1 MMDANKDGYA
11 CRDEFTAG
19 CLRLLNSNAEAN
31 MRLVF
36 DLYDFDHDKLISQ
49 EDIRTLLC
57 SVPLARQHTAALEQ
71 SPKEGLFTQSGGG
84 L

>member
-11 CRDEFTAG
+11 SPDEFIAG
-19 CLRLLNSNAEAN
+19 CFRLLNSNSEAN

-57 SVPLARQHTAALEQ
+57 SVPLARQASPAQEQ
-71 SPKEGLFTQSGGG
+71 SPKEGLYTQSGGG